1 MGTVYG
7 AYRYQ
12 IYYDGRT
19 EQDGYYASGK
29 SAGWYY
35 DVAQLIYGPHIIR
48 KSYCAGVELDGGP
61 HLYDYIEPRAAD
73 QSRFTLTATLRNGVV
88 PSVAVGVLTS
98 RISSGAFA
106 RYAQLRE
113 NANILGT
120 ISPGSTSATFSL
132 THDQAE
138 KAQLYGIKF
147 FPASEFG
154 ETSST
159 AIPDASLVYTPI
171 NPASRGRV
179 TDLVPGNYASIVAS
193 EDTEISYTYHQDYGG
208 YAQAWLGVTAVNQD
222 TGKNVLIARK
232 RAVSVP
238 DGGRGTFTIP
248 AGTLTAG
255 RWTITISAAPAA
267 SANYYADTDDFWVTG
282 QEFVYTVRENPSAS
296 GVVCD
301 GRPIPKIEWES
312 VSQAAYQVRFGDYDS
327 GARSGTET
335 SFIVPR
341 IFRDGA
347 YPVTVR
353 TASSAG
359 TWSDWTEV
367 EYVTVRNVEPVGDFS
382 AQAVQDGVNMRI
394 SWTVFDGTESPVLT
408 WEQGAI
414 QSSNGADTETSK
426 TTRIRTSGYIPVT
439 RGGLTVTIPDGMQW
453 YVMRYSTPAAGG
465 FISAHG
471 WNRSSGET
479 GALAGEYV
487 RFVLAYAT
495 SGTAIDPADGQAMT
509 AQYPQGQ
516 SAAHFAVFRDGVM
529 IAVTD
534 PDADQVIDRLGA
546 GGSYE
551 VLAVTADRYYKS
563 SGIIPGRLRLAAD
576 LISADGGY
584 TWMAGRLTP
593 ERKSQPEDVREDI
606 SFVYYAGRKKPTAFR
621 TGQRSRTKSFIYV
634 FKNRTPAR
642 RLRELVG
649 SEVIVKTTRGEHIRG
664 VIPEMN
670 WGDARFVT
678 PSFQIREVW
687 GEEDGLEYPTE

>member
-7 AYRYQ
+7 AHRYQ
-12 IYYDGRT
+12 VYYDGRT
-19 EQDGYYASGK
+19 QQDGYYASGK

-35 DVAQLIYGPHIIR
+35 DVVQLIYGPQITR
-48 KSYCAGVELDGGP
+48 ESYCAGIELDGGV
-61 HLYDYIEPRAAD
+61 HLFDYIEPRAAD
-73 QSRFTLTATLRNGVV
+73 QSRFTLTATLRNAVV

-98 RISSGAFA
+98 RISSGAYA
-106 RYAQLRE
+106 RYTQLCE

-132 THDQAE
+132 THAQAE
-138 KAQLYGIKF
+138 KAQLYGVKF

-154 ETSST
+154 ETSSM

-193 EDTEISYTYHQDYGG
+193 EDTEISYTYHHDYGG
-208 YAQAWLGVTAVNQD
+208 YAQAWLGVLAVNQD
-222 TGKNVLIARK
+222 TGRNVLIARK
-232 RAVSVP
+232 KAVSVP
-238 DGGRGTFTIP
+238 DGGRGSFTIP

-255 RWTITISAAPAA
+255 RWTISISAAPAA

-282 QEFVYTVRENPSAS
+282 QDFVYTVRENPSAS
-296 GVVCD
+296 GVTCD
-301 GRPIPKIEWES
+301 GRPVPLVEWDS
-312 VSQAAYQVRFGDYDS
+312 VSQAAYQVRFGDCDS
-327 GARSGTET
+327 GARAGTET

-367 EYVTVRNVEPVGDFS
+367 EYVTVRNVEPAGDFS
-382 AQAVQDGVNMRI
+382 AQAAQDGVNMRI
-394 SWTVFDGTESPVLT
+394 SWTGMESPALT

-414 QSSNGADTETSK
+414 QSSNGADATTLSG
-426 TTRIRTSGYIPVT
+426 TRIRTPGYIPVT
-439 RGGLTVTIPDGMQW
+439 RSGLAVTIPSGMQW
-453 YVMRYSTPAAGG
+453 YVMRYSSPAVSDY
-465 FISAHG
+465 ISANG
-471 WNRSSGET
+471 WNQSSGET

-487 RFVLAYAT
+487 RFVLAYT
-495 SGTAIDPADGQAMT
+495 TGGTAIDPADGQSMT
-509 AQYPQGQ
+509 AQYPQVQ
-516 SAAHFAVFRDGVM
+516 SAAHYAVFRDGVM

-563 SGIIPGRLRLAAD
+563 SGQIAGRLRLAAD

-584 TWMAGRLTP
+584 TWLAGRLTP

-606 SFVYYAGRKKPTAFR
+606 SFVYYAGREKPTAFR
-621 TGQRSRTKSFIYV
+621 TGQKNRSKSFVYV

-642 RLRELVG
+642 TLRGLVG

-664 VIPEMN
+664 VIPEMG
-670 WGDARFVT
+670 WGDARFVS

>member
-1 MGTVYG
+1 MTTFHVASTPGAGRYTSNVETKYG
-7 AYRYQ
+7 
-12 IYYDGRT
+12 IYNGR
-19 EQDGYYASGK
+19 
-29 SAGWYY
+29 AGWDRSSYINTSY
-35 DVAQLIYGPHIIR
+35 RTAVLFDVGDM
-48 KSYCAGVELDGGP
+48 ST
-61 HLYDYIEPRAAD
+61 EPAAAD
-73 QSRFTLTATLRNGVV
+73 QSVGMLSLTLAHVIDGAL
-88 PSVAVGVLTS
+88 AIGVLTGPL
-98 RISSGAFA
+98 SGNAQT
-106 RYAQLRE
+106 RYGEIGL
-113 NANILGT
+113 NSGILGT
-120 ISPGSTSATFSL
+120 LAAGSYYATVNL
-132 THDQAE
+132 NA
-138 KAQLYGIKF
+138 AQVKNAAKYGVRV
-147 FPASEFG
+147 FPATEFG
-154 ETSST
+154 DHTSYTTILGGDLGT
-159 AIPDASLVYTPI
+159 ALVYTPI

-193 EDTEISYTYHQDYGG
+193 EDTEIGYTYRHDYGG
-208 YAQAWLGVTAVNQD
+208 YAQAWLGVLAVNQD

-232 RAVSVP
+232 KSVSVP

-248 AGTLTAG
+248 AGTLSAG
-255 RWTITISAAPAA
+255 RWTISISAAPAA

-296 GVVCD
+296 GVTCD
-301 GRPIPKIEWES
+301 GRPIPEVEWTS

-327 GARSGTET
+327 GTRSGTET

-359 TWSDWTEV
+359 TWSDWTET
-367 EYVTVRNVEPVGDFS
+367 EYVTVRNVEPAGDFS
-382 AQAVQDGVNMRI
+382 AQAAQDGVNMRI
-394 SWTVFDGTESPVLT
+394 SWTGMESPALT

-414 QSSNGADTETSK
+414 QSSNGADATALSG
-426 TTRIRTSGYIPVT
+426 TRIRTPGYIPVT
-439 RGGLTVTIPDGMQW
+439 RGGLAVTIPSGMQW
-453 YVMRYSTPAAGG
+453 YVMRYSSPAVSDY
-465 FISAHG
+465 ISANG
-471 WNRSSGET
+471 WNQSSGET

-487 RFVLAYAT
+487 RFVLAYT
-495 SGTAIDPADGQAMT
+495 ESGKAIDPADGQSMT

-516 SAAHFAVFRDGVM
+516 SAAHYAVFRDGEM

-534 PDADQVIDRLGA
+534 PDADQVIDRIGA

-563 SGIIPGRLRLAAD
+563 SGQIAGRLRLAAD

-584 TWMAGRLTP
+584 TWLAGRLTP

-606 SFVYYAGRKKPTAFR
+606 SFVYYAGREKPTAFR
-621 TGQRSRTKSFIYV
+621 TGQRSRAKSFVYV
-634 FKNRTPAR
+634 FKNRIPAR
-642 RLRELVG
+642 TLRSLVG

-664 VIPEMN
+664 VIPEMS
-670 WGDARFVT
+670 WGDARFVS

>member
-7 AYRYQ
+7 AHRYQ
-12 IYYDGRT
+12 VYYDGRT
-19 EQDGYYASGK
+19 QQDGYYASGK

-35 DVAQLIYGPHIIR
+35 DVVQLIYGPQITR
-48 KSYCAGVELDGGP
+48 ESYCAGIELDGGV
-61 HLYDYIEPRAAD
+61 HLFDYIEPRAAD
-73 QSRFTLTATLRNGVV
+73 QSRFTLTATLRNAVV

-98 RISSGAFA
+98 RISSGAYA
-106 RYAQLRE
+106 RYTQLCE

-132 THDQAE
+132 THAQAE
-138 KAQLYGIKF
+138 KAQLYGVKF

-193 EDTEISYTYHQDYGG
+193 EDTEISYPYHHDYGG
-208 YAQAWLGVTAVNQD
+208 YAQAWLGVTASNQD
-222 TGKNVLIARK
+222 TGKNVLITRK
-232 RAVSVP
+232 KAVSVP

-267 SANYYADTDDFWVTG
+267 SADYYDDTDDFWVTG
-282 QEFVYTVRENPSAS
+282 QESVYTVRENPSAS
-296 GVVCD
+296 GVTCD
-301 GRPIPKIEWES
+301 GRPVPKVEWES

-359 TWSDWTEV
+359 TWSDWTET

-382 AQAVQDGVNMRI
+382 AQAGQEGPNVLVKWD
-394 SWTVFDGTESPVLT
+394 SGTRLELA
-408 WEQGAI
+408 WEPGAI
-414 QSSNGADTETSK
+414 SSSTGEDNNNSSTAR
-426 TTRIRTSGYIPVT
+426 TRIRTTEFIPVT
-439 RGGLTVTIPDGMQW
+439 ADGLTVTVPDGMQW

-487 RFVLAYAT
+487 RFVLAYTT
-495 SGTAIDPADGQAMT
+495 SGTAIDPEDGQAMT
-509 AQYPQGQ
+509 AQYPQSQ
-516 SAAHFAVFRDGVM
+516 SAAHYAVFRDGEM

-563 SGIIPGRLRLAAD
+563 SGIIAGRLKLAAD

-584 TWMAGRLTP
+584 TWLAGRLTP

-606 SFVYYAGRKKPTAFR
+606 SFVYYAGREKPTAFR
-621 TGQRSRTKSFIYV
+621 TGQKNRTKSFVYV

-642 RLRELVG
+642 TLRSLVG

-670 WGDARFVT
+670 WGDARFVS

>member
-1 MGTVYG
+1 MATFHVASTPGAGRYTSNVETKYG
-7 AYRYQ
+7 
-12 IYYDGRT
+12 IYNGR
-19 EQDGYYASGK
+19 
-29 SAGWYY
+29 AGWDRSSYVNISY
-35 DVAQLIYGPHIIR
+35 RTAVLFDVGDM
-48 KSYCAGVELDGGP
+48 ST
-61 HLYDYIEPRAAD
+61 EPAAAD
-73 QSRFTLTATLRNGVV
+73 QSVGMLSLTLANVIDGAL
-88 PSVAVGVLTS
+88 AIGVLTGPL
-98 RISSGAFA
+98 SGNEQT
-106 RYAQLRE
+106 RYGEIGL
-113 NANILGT
+113 NSGILGT
-120 ISPGSTSATFSL
+120 LAAGSYYATVNL
-132 THDQAE
+132 NA
-138 KAQLYGIKF
+138 AQVKNAAKYGVRV
-147 FPASEFG
+147 FPATEFG
-154 ETSST
+154 DHTSYTTILGGDLGT
-159 AIPDASLVYTPI
+159 ALIYTPI

-193 EDTEISYTYHQDYGG
+193 EDTEIGYTYHQDCGG
-208 YAQAWLGVTAVNQD
+208 YAQAWLGVLAVNQD

-232 RAVSVP
+232 KSVSVP

-248 AGTLTAG
+248 AGTLSAG

-296 GVVCD
+296 GVTCD
-301 GRPIPKIEWES
+301 GRPIPEVEWTS

-327 GARSGTET
+327 GARAGTET

-367 EYVTVRNVEPVGDFS
+367 EYVTVRNVEPAGDFS
-382 AQAVQDGVNMRI
+382 AQAEQDGVNMRI
-394 SWTVFDGTESPVLT
+394 SWTAFA
-408 WEQGAI
+408 GA
-414 QSSNGADTETSK
+414 EH
-426 TTRIRTSGYIPVT
+426 Y
-439 RGGLTVTIPDGMQW
+439 
-453 YVMRYSTPAAGG
+453 
-465 FISAHG
+465 
-471 WNRSSGET
+471 
-479 GALAGEYV
+479 
-487 RFVLAYAT
+487 
-495 SGTAIDPADGQAMT
+495 
-509 AQYPQGQ
+509 
-516 SAAHFAVFRDGVM
+516 AVFRDGVM

-563 SGIIPGRLRLAAD
+563 SGQIAGRLRLAAD

-584 TWMAGRLTP
+584 TWLAGRLTP

-606 SFVYYAGRKKPTAFR
+606 SFVYYAGREKPTAFR
-621 TGQRSRTKSFIYV
+621 TGQKNRSKSFVYV

-642 RLRELVG
+642 TLRSLVG

-670 WGDARFVT
+670 WGDARFVS

-687 GEEDGLEYPTE
+687 GEEDGIEYPTE

>member
-12 IYYDGRT
+12 VYYDGRT

-48 KSYCAGVELDGGP
+48 RSYCAGVELDGGV
-61 HLYDYIEPRAAD
+61 HLFDYIEPTAAD
-73 QSRFTLTATLRNGVV
+73 QSRFTLTATLRNSVV

-106 RYAQLRE
+106 RYTQLRE

-138 KAQLYGIKF
+138 KAQLYGVKF

-171 NPASRGRV
+171 NPASKGRV
-179 TDLVPGNYASIVAS
+179 SDLTPGNYASIVAS
-193 EDTEISYTYHQDYGG
+193 EDTEIGYTYHHDCGG
-208 YAQAWLGVTAVNQD
+208 YAQAWLGVLAVNQD

-232 RAVSVP
+232 KAVSVP

-248 AGTLTAG
+248 AGTLSAG

-267 SANYYADTDDFWVTG
+267 SANYYADTDDFWVSG

-296 GVVCD
+296 GVTCD
-301 GRPIPKIEWES
+301 GRPIPEVEWTS

-367 EYVTVRNVEPVGDFS
+367 EYVTVRNAEPAGDFS
-382 AQAVQDGVNMRI
+382 AQAAQDGVNMRI
-394 SWTVFDGTESPVLT
+394 SWTVF
-408 WEQGAI
+408 
-414 QSSNGADTETSK
+414 
-426 TTRIRTSGYIPVT
+426 
-439 RGGLTVTIPDGMQW
+439 
-453 YVMRYSTPAAGG
+453 AG
-465 FISAHG
+465 
-471 WNRSSGET
+471 
-479 GALAGEYV
+479 
-487 RFVLAYAT
+487 
-495 SGTAIDPADGQAMT
+495 
-509 AQYPQGQ
+509 
-516 SAAHFAVFRDGVM
+516 AAHYAVFRDGEM

-563 SGIIPGRLRLAAD
+563 SGQIAGRLRLAAD

-584 TWMAGRLTP
+584 TWLVGRLTP

-606 SFVYYAGRKKPTAFR
+606 SFVYYAGREKPTAFR
-621 TGQRSRTKSFIYV
+621 TGQKNRSKSFVYV
-634 FKNRTPAR
+634 FKNRIPAR
-642 RLRELVG
+642 TLRSLVG

-670 WGDARFVT
+670 WGDARFVS

-687 GEEDGLEYPTE
+687 GEEDGLEYPT

>member
-12 IYYDGRT
+12 VYYDGRT

-48 KSYCAGVELDGGP
+48 NSYCAGVELDGGV
-61 HLYDYIEPRAAD
+61 HLFDYIEPRAAD
-73 QSRFTLTATLRNGVV
+73 QSRFTLTATLRNSVV

-98 RISSGAFA
+98 RISDGAFA
-106 RYAQLRE
+106 RYRQLRE

-147 FPASEFG
+147 FPAGEFG
-154 ETSST
+154 ETSSA
-159 AIPDASLVYTPI
+159 AIPDAALIYTPI

-193 EDTEISYTYHQDYGG
+193 EDTEIGYTYRQDYGG
-208 YAQAWLGVTAVNQD
+208 YAQAWLGVIAVNQD
-222 TGKNVLIARK
+222 TGKNVLITRK
-232 RAVSVP
+232 KAVSVP

-282 QEFVYTVRENPSAS
+282 QESVYTVRENPSAS
-296 GVVCD
+296 DVVCD
-301 GRPIPKIEWES
+301 GRPIPKVEWTS

-382 AQAVQDGVNMRI
+382 AQAAQDGVNMRI
-394 SWTVFDGTESPVLT
+394 SWTAF
-408 WEQGAI
+408 
-414 QSSNGADTETSK
+414 
-426 TTRIRTSGYIPVT
+426 
-439 RGGLTVTIPDGMQW
+439 
-453 YVMRYSTPAAGG
+453 AG
-465 FISAHG
+465 
-471 WNRSSGET
+471 
-479 GALAGEYV
+479 
-487 RFVLAYAT
+487 
-495 SGTAIDPADGQAMT
+495 
-509 AQYPQGQ
+509 
-516 SAAHFAVFRDGVM
+516 AAHYAVFRDGEM

-563 SGIIPGRLRLAAD
+563 SGQIAGRLRLAAD

-584 TWMAGRLTP
+584 TWLAGRLTP

-606 SFVYYAGRKKPTAFR
+606 SFVYYAGREKPTAFR
-621 TGQRSRTKSFIYV
+621 TGQKNRTKSFVYV

-642 RLRELVG
+642 TLRGLVG

-670 WGDARFVT
+670 WGDARFVS

-687 GEEDGLEYPTE
+687 GEEDGIEYPTE